1 MAEIYKYIDEHRI
14 LHPDGREFVD
24 MPENSIWQKLKV
36 RIDAGD
42 PDVVIEPWPFDGP
55 DPNALGLMGEPS
67 IWTELRTYRNRLLA
81 ECDWVHMPDAT
92 VSDEAKTAWE
102 SYRQKLRDVPTT
114 VNDNKPQDVVWPT
127 KPE

>member
-1 MAEIYKYIDEHRI
+1 
-14 LHPDGREFVD
+14 
-24 MPENSIWQKLKV
+24 
-36 RIDAGD
+36 
-42 PDVVIEPWPFDGP
+42 
-55 DPNALGLMGEPS
+55 
-67 IWTELRTYRNRLLA
+67 LA

-114 VNDNKPQDVVWPT
+114 VTDNKPQDVVWPT